1 MVPPSCTF
9 VVRPR
14 IKDRVGII
22 HPPRPRRRRRRR
34 HRRVG
39 RGRCRVQGT
48 RHLRHHGRAGLTIPE
63 KPHQPLRILPARFL
77 DIALGVQDGRG
88 EVTASVAEGALGPE
102 RLDIVVEDDEA
113 DAADGRVAVEAEG
126 DRRVEEGGRDLE
138 ESIMKSAGRCRRKED
153 GGKGDRV
160 RSSAPTSSSWP
171 GRPNP
176 NVA

>member
-1 MVPPSCTF
+1 M
-9 VVRPR
+9 
-14 IKDRVGII
+14 
-22 HPPRPRRRRRRR
+22 
-34 HRRVG
+34 
-39 RGRCRVQGT
+39 
-48 RHLRHHGRAGLTIPE
+48 
-63 KPHQPLRILPARFL
+63 
-77 DIALGVQDGRG
+77 
-88 EVTASVAEGALGPE
+88 TASVAEGALGPE